1 MKSIRIIVAG
11 SRTCSDYKLISKVLS
26 EYVKTCIDNGIHPE
40 FVSGGCRGVDT
51 IAEMFCKQNNYPKKV
66 FKADWERY
74 GKRAGYLRNKQ
85 MADYAAETGG
95 ILIAFWDGESRGTK
109 MMIKLAKMSGL
120 CVKVFTT
127 GGNNDT

>member
-1 MKSIRIIVAG
+1 
-11 SRTCSDYKLISKVLS
+11 
-26 EYVKTCIDNGIHPE
+26 
-40 FVSGGCRGVDT
+40 
-51 IAEMFCKQNNYPKKV
+51 MFCKQNNYPIKV

-127 GGNNDT
+127 GGNNDI

>member
-26 EYVKTCIDNGIHPE
+26 KYVKTCIDNGIHPE

-51 IAEMFCKQNNYPKKV
+51 IAEMFCKQNNYPIKV